1 MLTERADLRST
12 LLEAA
17 DRLMRERGARGV
29 TTREIARAAGCSDG
43 AMYVHFTGKAQLLSA
58 LCERVLP
65 DLHTVLGDLVNRVG
79 VASVAENLEGIA
91 SIALRVYREL
101 VPITFA
107 IGGDPELLNHHR
119 ATLKAAKRGPR
130 RGLEA
135 IASYLVAEQRL
146 GRVRSD
152 ADCRMAANLLIGA
165 CWQRAALHHYLGED
179 LLPIDDAS
187 YAATLAVTLMRGL
200 EPGEKS

>member
-1 MLTERADLRST
+1 MLTARADLRVT

-29 TTREIARAAGCSDG
+29 TTREIARAAGCSEG
-43 AMYVHFTGKAQLLSA
+43 ALYVHFAGKAQLLSA

-65 DLHTVLGDLVNRVG
+65 DLHSALGDLVHRVG
-79 VASVAENLEGIA
+79 VASVANNLAGIA
-91 SIALRVYREL
+91 TSALRAYREL

-107 IGGDPELLNHHR
+107 IGGDPQLLNYHR
-119 ATLKAAKRGPR
+119 ATLKAANRGPR

-135 IASYLVAEQRL
+135 IQSYLIAEQRL

-152 ADCRMAANLLIGA
+152 ADCRMAANLLIGS
-165 CWQRAALHHYLGED
+165 CWQRAAMHHYFGED
-179 LLPIDDAS
+179 LLPIDDARFAS
-187 YAATLAVTLMRGL
+187 TLADTLMRGL